1 MLKKI
6 VTLSALIFLAGC
18 EPSAP
23 AMSSVMN
30 SCETK
35 RFGDFNSCIQQ
46 TYTRDP
52 NHKNVRSLYAR
63 LNAIEEDRRRGR
75 ITHTKAKAL
84 AYAAYDATVGAGN
97 DAADAASRQ
106 AAAAYLA
113 ANRPLTCNTYG
124 TQTVCY

>member
-1 MLKKI
+1 MQNKI
-6 VTLSALIFLAGC
+6 VTLSALIFLVGC
-18 EPSAP
+18 ESAP
-23 AMSSVMN
+23 EMSSVMN

-52 NHKNVRSLYAR
+52 NHKNVRSLYAQ
-63 LNAIEEDRRRGR
+63 LNAIDEDRRRGK
-75 ITHTKAKAL
+75 ITHVKAKAL

-97 DAADAASRQ
+97 RANNR

-124 TQTVCY
+124 TQTTCY